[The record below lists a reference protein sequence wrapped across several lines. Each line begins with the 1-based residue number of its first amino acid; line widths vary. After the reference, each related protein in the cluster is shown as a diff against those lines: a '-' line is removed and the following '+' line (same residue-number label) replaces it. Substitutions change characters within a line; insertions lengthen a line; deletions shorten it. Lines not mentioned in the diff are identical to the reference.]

1 VWLLLLQLLL
11 YQLNH
16 LTKSQHAQS
25 EHASL
30 LLLLHLPLASPLPLL
45 DHKYTILAPTNAA
58 FERLATQQ
66 LGLTSVEQL
75 LVPEQK
81 EFLTAVSCSVRV
93 C

>member
-1 VWLLLLQLLL
+1 MWLLLLQLLL

-30 LLLLHLPLASPLPLL
+30 LLLHLPLASSLLLL